1 MVSAAERAS
10 AEKAALNAVAGGTVT
25 QVEASDDGGEAYE
38 VDVRDADNT
47 EWDVELDADFKVL
60 RKTVDN

>member
-1 MVSAAERAS
+1 M
-10 AEKAALNAVAGGTVT
+10 AGGTVT